1 MAYIPKS
8 KVNILNTPGGEF
20 LIRSTN
26 QEYIGDYIELSN
38 GKYYAGNNPTQLGQ
52 ELIIPLSFN
61 KLGESENVR
70 LYSILRPENTK
81 FQIKVKTIYP
91 SKTLPTE
98 EDYNREYYI
107 RYFAKKVNEPKG
119 YMEIDIDTFNDIS
132 QQKKTYDYN
141 LYDVGLI
148 TWNLK
153 NGTRKANST
162 NLQILERTF
171 PFVSIIFPILNEFE
185 IIDSIL
191 TTQGGELYYEDGR
204 EYTGPYHV
212 HEGVPMI
219 GAEHIEEPHAT
230 LYYREDLQNPNQEL
244 QDYFNQNPFET
255 QMQQIMDKAQ
265 NMTEAPV
272 AKSSTPSST
281 GGGGSYR

>member
-204 EYTGPYHV
+204 EYIGPYHV
-212 HEGVPMI
+212 HEGVPMV

-244 QDYFNQNPFET
+244 QD
-255 QMQQIMDKAQ
+255 
-265 NMTEAPV
+265 
-272 AKSSTPSST
+272 
-281 GGGGSYR
+281 